1 MAKAS
6 PGMKLD
12 TTIWSVTGPWGA
24 RIDVTR
30 GAVLF
35 HILFVAIL
43 TGNLGLS
50 VDAFVYSL
58 MFALAVLWHEWGHE
72 WSARRQGLEVQR
84 VALTF
89 GGGFCETGGG
99 DVRRVFWVVLMG
111 PLASIALA
119 VLSLVAC
126 ITVAVY
132 MVIQG
137 IELSAMA
144 GDMQLWMWL
153 LIFALI
159 NFALAVFNMFPFQP
173 LDGGK
178 LVHLGLSFFLHQ
190 DRARLIAGCVGLA
203 FGMIWVPV
211 MVWMLSWGLII
222 PVFPKFLT
230 HWRMIFGSDAGP
242 TVMDIKPT
250 PEPA

>member
-1 MAKAS
+1 MAS
-6 PGMKLD
+6 
-12 TTIWSVTGPWGA
+12 
-24 RIDVTR
+24 
-30 GAVLF
+30 
-35 HILFVAIL
+35 
-43 TGNLGLS
+43 
-50 VDAFVYSL
+50 
-58 MFALAVLWHEWGHE
+58 
-72 WSARRQGLEVQR
+72 
-84 VALTF
+84 
-89 GGGFCETGGG
+89 
-99 DVRRVFWVVLMG
+99 
-111 PLASIALA
+111 
-119 VLSLVAC
+119 

-159 NFALAVFNMFPFQP
+159 NFALAVFNMFPSNRWM
-173 LDGGK
+173 GESWCI
-178 LVHLGLSFFLHQ
+178 LGYRFFLHQ

-242 TVMDIKPT
+242 TVMDIKPS